1 MSKLVAHTFP
11 LLPSCCCY
19 WQTDVCWCFR
29 EWESERYSVIE
40 SLLPLCTS
48 LPLSYCGYN
57 LSESISVLKAGCSVA
72 TFDCLLSYMSHYLA
86 LSLFPPC
93 PLHFFQKMCS
103 YRLLATFVSIPV
115 LNHHFPHCVHV
126 WMAPQQVRLLYAS
139 SLFIVFLC
147 VWLTC
152 HPQKMFA
159 SPRHCRLDTLVRSQ
173 PGLPLKRDRQFGS
186 GLFIGS
192 RTCSHSGDYVLIS
205 CLTQGDQSLSSCTLS
220 PTFVWKVSDWWG
232 VSNQRQVR

>member
-1 MSKLVAHTFP
+1 MSL
-11 LLPSCCCY
+11 
-19 WQTDVCWCFR
+19 
-29 EWESERYSVIE
+29 
-40 SLLPLCTS
+40 
-48 LPLSYCGYN
+48 
-57 LSESISVLKAGCSVA
+57 
-72 TFDCLLSYMSHYLA
+72 YLA

-93 PLHFFQKMCS
+93 PLHFLQKMCS
-103 YRLLATFVSIPV
+103 YRLLATFVSIPI

-126 WMAPQQVRLLYAS
+126 WMAPQQVLLLYAS

-232 VSNQRQVR
+232 VSNQRQVRSFLESFPWCKSSNCEGEGHFPSGEKISGDPQILPSTPRSGS